1 MWDGS
6 PEPFVC
12 DVGAIPPAPAAFFP
26 YLCTLFF
33 KMKKL
38 LTACLLAGFAVF
50 LAACDSSPKGEST
63 DAPAPPSG
71 ADTIK
76 INLAIERLEQDLF
89 AAQTPAEVGA
99 FLKNNPSVRAAY
111 FPQTE
116 FGPDADLARNLTG
129 LITNDGLRQFFQES
143 QSQLGDLNELKTG
156 FETAFRNLKA
166 YYPAFR
172 VPRVVTMFTGFTAN
186 DLYVSDSL
194 IVVGLDYF
202 MGPKARYRPQLE
214 NYRLRKYQREYIV
227 PQALLL
233 LSGKYNET
241 NPADQTLLA
250 EMVYFGKSFE
260 FVKNIVPATP
270 DSLIIG
276 YTGQQLAANDLAQD
290 LIWAHFIDEKLLYE
304 TSPMRKVKYLGE
316 RPTTVEI
323 GPKCPGRIGQWLGWK
338 IIRKYREEQPDVRFQ
353 QLMKTTDARRVLEE
367 SKYRGQADVQTQ

>member
-1 MWDGS
+1 
-6 PEPFVC
+6 
-12 DVGAIPPAPAAFFP
+12 
-26 YLCTLFF
+26 
-33 KMKKL
+33 MKRI
-38 LTACLLAGFAVF
+38 LTACLVAGFAVF
-50 LAACDSSPKGEST
+50 LAACDSSPKGESAN
-63 DAPAPPSG
+63 APEPPPG

-76 INLAIERLEQDLF
+76 INLTIERLEKDLF
-89 AAQTPAEVGA
+89 AAQTPAEVEA
-99 FLKNNPSVRAAY
+99 FLTKNPSVRAAY
-111 FPQTE
+111 FPQAE
-116 FGPDADLARNLTG
+116 FGSNADLARSLTE
-129 LITNDGLRQFFQES
+129 LTTNDGLRQFYQES
-143 QSQLGDLNELKTG
+143 EKQLGDLADLQTG

-166 YYPAFR
+166 YYPNFR

-202 MGPKARYRPQLE
+202 MGPKARFRPQLE

-227 PQALLL
+227 PQVLLL
-233 LSGKYNET
+233 LSGKYNEA
-241 NPADQTLLA
+241 NPQDQTLLA

-260 FVKNIVPATP
+260 FVKNILPTAP

-276 YTGQQLAANDLAQD
+276 YTGEQLAANEIAQD
-290 LIWAHFIDEKLLYE
+290 LIWGHFIDEKLLYE

-338 IIRKYREEQPDVRFQ
+338 IVRKYRQEQPDLTFQ

-367 SKYRGQADVQTQ
+367 SKYRGQATGQTQ

>member
-1 MWDGS
+1 
-6 PEPFVC
+6 
-12 DVGAIPPAPAAFFP
+12 
-26 YLCTLFF
+26 
-33 KMKKL
+33 MKKL
-38 LTACLLAGFAVF
+38 LIACLVVGFAVF
-50 LAACDSSPKGEST
+50 LAACESNPKGESANT
-63 DAPAPPSG
+63 PEPPAG
-71 ADTIK
+71 ADTIQ
-76 INLAIERLEQDLF
+76 INLTVERLEKDLF
-89 AAQTPAEVGA
+89 AAKTPAEVEA
-99 FLKNNPSVRAAY
+99 FLARNPSVRAAY
-111 FPQTE
+111 FPKTE
-116 FGPDADLARNLTG
+116 FGSDAELAKALTE
-129 LITNDGLRQFFQES
+129 LTTNDGLRQFYQES
-143 QSQLGDLNELKTG
+143 ENQLGDLADLKTG

-202 MGPKARYRPQLE
+202 MGPKARFRPQLE

-233 LSGKYNET
+233 LSGKFNET
-241 NPADQTLLA
+241 NPQDQTLLA
-250 EMVYFGKSFE
+250 EMLYFGKSFE
-260 FVKNIVPATP
+260 FVKNIAPATP
-270 DSLIIG
+270 DSLIVG

-338 IIRKYREEQPDVRFQ
+338 IVRKYREQQPDVTFQ
-353 QLMKTTDARRVLEE
+353 NLMKTTDARRVLDE
-367 SKYRGQADVQTQ
+367 SKYRGQVEEQTQ